1 MISKTIL
8 NVHRIGQGKDGYKTP
23 VLFPKLVFLYDKNLH
38 GKDKELY
45 EVYKTALLCSS
56 KTMYPDWL
64 SLTGEGYVSDIYKN
78 TGKLFLQ
85 WVVEPSYRRG
95 TKEEECI
102 QLMKKIL
109 LYTWEDLTVVPYLY
123 IFQ

>member
-8 NVHRIGQGKDGYKTP
+8 NVHRIGQGKMAI
-23 VLFPKLVFLYDKNLH
+23 KLLYYFQNYIILYDKNLH

-64 SLTGEGYVSDIYKN
+64 SLTGEGYVSNIYKI
-78 TGKLFLQ
+78 Q
-85 WVVEPSYRRG
+85 ESYFSNG
-95 TKEEECI
+95 
-102 QLMKKIL
+102 L
-109 LYTWEDLTVVPYLY
+109 
-123 IFQ
+123 